1 MNPARFIR
9 SAGIADSELSV
20 VMMGRCETRVLIAR
34 FKTRSPDGWWAR
46 QASGLRV
53 LKRAIRTRV
62 SHLPIMTTDNS
73 ESAIPADRINR
84 AGFIGIEGACPYK
97 GIARKQPPHD
107 CGPKGPPAN
116 IKFTAMKEKIGFV
129 GVGRMGANMARRLGD
144 CGYRITA
151 VYDAHRPAAAALA
164 RELDARHARTLAAVT
179 AAADVIFT

>member
-1 MNPARFIR
+1 MCIYVFFGFFFFIDT
-9 SAGIADSELSV
+9 APTEIYTLS
-20 VMMGRCETRVLIAR
+20 LHDALPIY
-34 FKTRSPDGWWAR
+34 GWWAR

-151 VYDAHRPAAAALA
+151 VY
-164 RELDARHARTLAAVT
+164 
-179 AAADVIFT
+179 